1 MGLSGYGD
9 GLLGIVYIVSDRIYL
24 RFGIDEKKDETVLA
38 HINQEKWD
46 VWALVSSK
54 TPCGFFLKAL

>member
-24 RFGIDEKKDETVLA
+24 RFGIDKKKEEIVLA
-38 HINQEKWD
+38 HINQEK
-46 VWALVSSK
+46 
-54 TPCGFFLKAL
+54 

>member
-38 HINQEKWD
+38 HINQEK
-46 VWALVSSK
+46 
-54 TPCGFFLKAL
+54 